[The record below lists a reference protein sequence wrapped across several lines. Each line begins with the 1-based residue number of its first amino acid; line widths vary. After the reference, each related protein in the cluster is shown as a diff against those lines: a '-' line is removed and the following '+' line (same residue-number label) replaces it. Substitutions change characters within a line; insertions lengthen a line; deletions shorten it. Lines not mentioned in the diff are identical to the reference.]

1 MKRLMKEVTGRIPL
15 KEVLHDR
22 SFEVEKTPELQN
34 LNGVVETRISVTPQS
49 VKSGERVLVKLS
61 IKNAGDRP
69 VDLSFVAHVG
79 PMMDL
84 DVTGPDSDMLVYP
97 PPNPPPI
104 ARPGPPYA
112 VGLTLLPEGEV
123 FHEAEWVA
131 SSYEWSP
138 GLEGPVP
145 IPLRGYASSVRPVG
159 PLASGH
165 YRILVRAMF
174 HYAGYSLEEPVGLLE
189 VTD

>member
-1 MKRLMKEVTGRIPL
+1 MSLKEIKGKISL
-15 KEVLHDR
+15 HEVLHDR
-22 SFEVEKTPELQN
+22 SFETVKTP
-34 LNGVVETRISVTPQS
+34 VEQDLSDVIITRITASPSS
-49 VKSGERVLVKLS
+49 VKSGESVLVRLS

-84 DVTGPDSDMLVYP
+84 DVTGPDSDELIYP

-112 VGLTLLPEGEV
+112 VGLTLLPGGEV
-123 FHEAEWVA
+123 HHEAEWVA

-145 IPLRGYASSVRPVG
+145 IPLRGYESAVVPAG
-159 PLASGH
+159 PLAPGH
-165 YRILVRAMF
+165 YRIQVNAMF
-174 HYAGYSLEEPVGLLE
+174 HYAGHGIEEPVGLLE
-189 VTD
+189 IIG